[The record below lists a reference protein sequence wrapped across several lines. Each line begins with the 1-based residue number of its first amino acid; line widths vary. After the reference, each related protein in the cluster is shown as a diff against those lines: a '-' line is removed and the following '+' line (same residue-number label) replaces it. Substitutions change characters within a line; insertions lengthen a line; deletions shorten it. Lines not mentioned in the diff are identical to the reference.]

1 MLEMLKKTAV
11 GQSLLNWLINYKIKK
26 RESRQL
32 TSSEVND
39 LRRQFGQD
47 TKGFDRYLHDNVRCR
62 VVIDPDFVRIVKKLQ
77 ADFGLRNF
85 VETGTYDGETSLA
98 MSLLFE
104 KVFTCDVIDWKRRPE
119 IYFADN
125 LTYETKT
132 SPDFLRAHLPEIR
145 KQSIFFLDA
154 HWGAFWPLR
163 DELSIIFSQC
173 ENPLIVIDDF
183 DAGNGL
189 CFDQYEDR
197 KLDLNYIAENVPPD
211 YKFCLN
217 PWSYRNRGIIFIF
230 PGTANYGCRF
240 ADRDRYSEEK
250 HGVWSKRLK

>member
-32 TSSEVND
+32 TSADVND

-62 VVIDPDFVRIVKKLQ
+62 VVIAPDFVRIVKKLQ
-77 ADFGLRNF
+77 TDFGLRNF

-173 ENPLIVIDDF
+173 ENPLIVIDVRELEYLESATELGHSLSTILNNIVNEGVYMHPVNWYLSKNIGLKWPESLKTPLDQAVEELILKYKQDF
-183 DAGNGL
+183 
-189 CFDQYEDR
+189 R
-197 KLDLNYIAENVPPD
+197 
-211 YKFCLN
+211 
-217 PWSYRNRGIIFIF
+217 
-230 PGTANYGCRF
+230 
-240 ADRDRYSEEK
+240 
-250 HGVWSKRLK
+250 